1 MCNGEV
7 LVNKEVIVY
16 FNDGNSI
23 TRKDGICI
31 EILKNAIIFKDK
43 QMGIH
48 QLVPFY
54 KIIRVLE
61 KPGGSNEH

>member
-1 MCNGEV
+1 MYGQV

-16 FNDGNSI
+16 FHDGTSV

-31 EILKNAIIFKDK
+31 EILKNAIIFKDRIT
-43 QMGIH
+43 GIH

-61 KPGGSNEH
+61 KPGGQND